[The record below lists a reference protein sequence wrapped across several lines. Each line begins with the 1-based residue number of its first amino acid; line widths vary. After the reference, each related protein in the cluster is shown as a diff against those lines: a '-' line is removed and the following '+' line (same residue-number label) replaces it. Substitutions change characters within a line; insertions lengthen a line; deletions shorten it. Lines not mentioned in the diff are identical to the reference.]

1 MQHERFAERLRALES
16 EVERAVAESGGE
28 SAIGGYVT
36 DGIEA
41 VLASYARVAREVESG
56 AGRLSRLLGFGVAR
70 DGRAI
75 EDRALDDG
83 LRRDRAHDG
92 PTLDDRAHDGPTLDD
107 RAHDGPTL
115 DDRAHDGPTL
125 DDDPLLGLLLR
136 GLYHAWFRVEVSGL
150 ENVPRTGRVLL
161 VANHS
166 GGLFPHDAAM
176 LTIALEGHRTA
187 RRDARPLVDDH
198 VCNLPL
204 LSELARRIGGVR
216 ARPENAERLLADD
229 QAVIAFPEGVAGL
242 AKPYAQRYRVRRF
255 GRGTFVRAALR
266 TGAPVVPVAVIGAEE
281 AHPVLGRWDW
291 LGERLGLPYFPLTPT
306 FPWLGTLGLVPL
318 PSKWRIEIGPPL
330 RWSGRTDTRAGN
342 AAHVARRNEEVRQ
355 QVQRLV
361 AEALERRGH
370 AFL

>member
-1 MQHERFAERLRALES
+1 MRVVQHERFAERLRALES

-41 VLASYARVAREVESG
+41 VLAGYARVAREVESG
-56 AGRLSRLLGFGVAR
+56 AGRLSQILGFAAGR
-70 DGRAI
+70 DQGGRLGRLP
-75 EDRALDDG
+75 EDAP
-83 LRRDRAHDG
+83 RDHRAHEDG
-92 PTLDDRAHDGPTLDD
+92 PRHGDRP
-107 RAHDGPTL
+107 
-115 DDRAHDGPTL
+115 HDGPTL

-136 GLYHAWFRVEVSGL
+136 GLYHAWWRVEVSGL

-176 LTIALEGHRTA
+176 LTIALEAHRTA
-187 RRDARPLVDDH
+187 RRDARPLLDDH

-255 GRGTFVRAALR
+255 GRGSFVRAALR
-266 TGAPVVPVAVIGAEE
+266 TGAQVVPVAVIGAEE

-291 LGERLGLPYFPLTPT
+291 LGQRLGLPYFPLTPT

-318 PSKWRIEIGPPL
+318 PSKWRIEIGRPL
-330 RWSGRTDTRAGN
+330 RWSGRSDTRAGN
-342 AAHVARRNEEVRQ
+342 AAHVARRNEDVRQ